1 MDHCKVTAE
10 DMFYGT
16 ATIGERGQVVIP
28 ADARKDCDI
37 HAGDKL
43 LVFRH
48 PMHPRMLILAKLGE
62 MERFLQQMSKT
73 LEEFDQQVRQA
84 AETAG
89 NEQE

>member
-1 MDHCKVTAE
+1 MDQCKVTAE

-73 LEEFDQQVRQA
+73 LEAFDTQVRHA
-84 AETAG
+84 VEATDAEH
-89 NEQE
+89 E